1 MTHNVKSRNE
11 ILSRLGCDECEVSE
25 LMDAIFP
32 FSDETRTRVLLDR
45 VDSRNHHGE
54 TLPADYSVRFEAVN
68 GRDLPMVHP
77 QQIPALI
84 DALTLMHREWLL
96 DLDGS

>member
-1 MTHNVKSRNE
+1 MTHESRHE
-11 ILSRLGCDECEVSE
+11 ILSRLGRDQFEVSE
-25 LMDAIFP
+25 LMDAVFP
-32 FSDETRTRVLLDR
+32 FSSTTRTRVLLDR
-45 VDSRNHHGE
+45 VDSRNQHGE
-54 TLPADYSVRFEAVN
+54 TLPADYSVRFEALN
-68 GRDLPMVHP
+68 GHELPMIHP